1 MCAVCKN
8 GVVRKF
14 QNRLAC
20 ENPGCVDLTIPVVF
34 TDMGIQ
40 VPWFHMET
48 LMNHL
53 SSLVH
58 DHDQSCQSKLKQH
71 NVQFGLAIAHD
82 HGEIEF

>member
-1 MCAVCKN
+1 
-8 GVVRKF
+8 
-14 QNRLAC
+14 
-20 ENPGCVDLTIPVVF
+20 
-34 TDMGIQ
+34 
-40 VPWFHMET
+40 
-48 LMNHL
+48 MNHL